1 MDGVGLLKVSV
12 ALGVLFIAFFLA
24 SAVRKKVLGLGERLP
39 TYSKGIANLVANTLY
54 VAVLTVGAVISLG
67 SLGVNVNALIT
78 GLGLTGFAVGFALK
92 DIISNILAGALI
104 ILYTPFRIGDTIKV
118 GGHEGRVVE
127 INLRYTVIESDE
139 GKVLIPNSTMFTN
152 IITLRKG

>member
-1 MDGVGLLKVSV
+1 MESVGLLKVSV
-12 ALGVLFIAFFLA
+12 ALGVLFIALFLA
-24 SAVRKKVLGLGERLP
+24 SAVRKKVLGIAERLP
-39 TYSKGIANLVANTLY
+39 TDSKGIANLIANTLY
-54 VAVLTVGAVISLG
+54 VAVLTVGVVTSLG
-67 SLGVNVNALIT
+67 SLGVNLNTLIT

-118 GGHEGRVVE
+118 GGYEGRVVE